1 MFSKMWASTL
11 RSSGD
16 LTACSSIQGT
26 EVPERRI
33 CSL

>member
-1 MFSKMWASTL
+1 
-11 RSSGD
+11 

-33 CSL
+33 SWLYTVLVVMEPFAVV